1 MFKLNL
7 KNLPTMV
14 IAAIASLCICL
25 AISTIRSDAS
35 TPSPI
40 LENQREPIIL
50 AANYSE
56 NDINSIAR
64 AVTVFVGRQI
74 ENRQKLEQRAAEGAE
89 FRDAGSGVIVA
100 RRNAT
105 YYVLTNE
112 HVVRDRNNYSIR
124 THDGDLH
131 QVENMLP
138 PYLDLGQQDTTKDT
152 VTHFGK
158 YNHQKKTV
166 DGYDLAL
173 ISFQSNNN
181 YPVAVVGDANTTTVG
196 TPVFVSGWPLPS
208 NPSQDRTRVLRAGEL
223 QQILDPADPN
233 GNYNL
238 CYTAET
244 ARGMSG
250 GPVFNDRGEVI
261 GVHGEGK
268 DNQRPQCFDVRLG
281 IKINDFIDAQE
292 QKGQY
297 RLKND
302 LRFPPANPS
311 EFASAVTYPNADTL
325 RGVDYQQFFEISPND
340 PAYKAIQFVSQYGCM
355 GAFQDGTFRP
365 RRVATRG
372 EFVVDINRCMNGLK
386 EVASKSLPGGG
397 ISLENFDFLQQSV
410 DELQREV
417 ESLSNNNNLLW

>member
-1 MFKLNL
+1 M
-7 KNLPTMV
+7 
-14 IAAIASLCICL
+14 
-25 AISTIRSDAS
+25 
-35 TPSPI
+35 
-40 LENQREPIIL
+40 
-50 AANYSE
+50 
-56 NDINSIAR
+56 
-64 AVTVFVGRQI
+64 GGQI
-74 ENRQKLEQRAAEGAE
+74 ENRQKLEQSAAEGAE

-112 HVVRDRNNYSIR
+112 HVVRNRNNYSIR

-302 LRFPPANPS
+302 LRFLPPTPQNLP
-311 EFASAVTYPNADTL
+311 VRL
-325 RGVDYQQFFEISPND
+325 L
-340 PAYKAIQFVSQYGCM
+340 IQM
-355 GAFQDGTFRP
+355 L
-365 RRVATRG
+365 
-372 EFVVDINRCMNGLK
+372 IL
-386 EVASKSLPGGG
+386 
-397 ISLENFDFLQQSV
+397 
-410 DELQREV
+410 
-417 ESLSNNNNLLW
+417 